1 MVEGFRL
8 MVPDFKK
15 MVFNDGDTRLPDLE
29 SVLPFRGTS
38 SSTFD

>member
-1 MVEGFRL
+1 

-15 MVFNDGDTRLPDLE
+15 MVLNGDGTRLPDLE